1 MLGIDPNH
9 GLLLTRGIVGTYT
22 DRPVIIRQLFNRNN
36 HETITRYIN
45 EFVPLFPLA
54 ADRKDPEDTQKFGR
68 RYAHN
73 LPFLVDIHHQL
84 TEYASDL
91 FGEKVKPSY
100 VYLSMY
106 DKGGRCPLHIDR
118 PQCRYTIDYLI
129 QQESSEPWPIHIGR
143 QMTDKQRAQL
153 QTTHPQTDVETKS
166 IIDKEKWTTCLLQPN
181 DAVCYSGTNAWHYR
195 PTASLG
201 TADLVFFHFVPE
213 KFSEPLD

>member
-1 MLGIDPNH
+1 M
-9 GLLLTRGIVGTYT
+9 TTYT
-22 DRPVIIRQLFNRNN
+22 DRPLVMRELFDK
-36 HETITRYIN
+36 ETHATIVRYLN

-54 ADRKDPEDTQKFGR
+54 ADRKDPDDTSKFGR

-84 TEYASDL
+84 KDYASDL

-100 VYLSMY
+100 VFLSMY

-129 QQESSEPWPIHIGR
+129 QQEASEPWPISIGR
-143 QMTDKQRAQL
+143 QMTDKQRNAIEIQ
-153 QTTHPQTDVETKS
+153 HPSTDEEIQAVINGQE
-166 IIDKEKWTTCLLQPN
+166 WTDCLLYPN
-181 DAVCYSGTNAWHYR
+181 DATCYSGTNAWHYR

-201 TADLVFFHFVPE
+201 TADLAFFHFVPE
-213 KFSEPLD
+213 GFRGSLN